1 MKNMVPILLFTYK
14 RLDALKKTIEAL
26 SANELA
32 DQSDLY
38 IFSDGPKTEKDAGAI
53 QKVRAYLKTVEG
65 FKNINIKASE
75 GNKGLAKSIISGVSE
90 VMKLSDKVIVME
102 DDLLTTSNFLTFM
115 NNALTK
121 YENEEKVF
129 SVSGYSMNLNQDDN
143 NTSETYFLNR
153 GWSWGWA
160 TWKSRWNDVDWE
172 MKDYESFKNNKRK
185 KSEFA
190 MGGSDLNKMLR
201 NQMEGSLD
209 SWAIRWF
216 YHQFKVSGLT
226 LYPVYSKVYNNGF
239 DQLATHTT
247 GSNNRY
253 LPLLDK
259 DLNTDVSYPKNIE
272 ISQNY
277 QKAFLKNMGV
287 KARIRSKVE
296 TIFQSKFS
304 AK

>member
-1 MKNMVPILLFTYK
+1 MVPILLFTYK
-14 RLDALKKTIEAL
+14 RLDALKETIEAL
-26 SANELA
+26 AANELA

-38 IFSDGPKTEKDAGAI
+38 IFSDGPKTQKDQNAI
-53 QKVRAYLKTVEG
+53 QEVRAYLKTVEG

-75 GNKGLAKSIISGVSE
+75 VNKGLANSIISGVSE
-90 VMKLSDKVIVME
+90 IMELSDRVIVME

-115 NNALTK
+115 NNSLSK
-121 YENEEKVF
+121 YENEPKVF
-129 SVSGYSMNLNQDDN
+129 SVSGYAMNLNQDDN
-143 NTSETYFLNR
+143 KSSETYFLNR

-160 TWKSRWNDVDWE
+160 TWKSRWENVDWE
-172 MKDYESFKNNKRK
+172 MKDYESFKKDKSK

-190 MGGSDLNKMLR
+190 KGGSDLNKMLR
-201 NQMEGSLD
+201 NQMEGAVD

-216 YHQFKVSGLT
+216 YHQFKMNGLT

-259 DLNTDVSYPKNIE
+259 DLSNEVSFPKTIE
-272 ISQNY
+272 ITQEY
-277 QKAFLKNMGV
+277 QKAFIKNMSV

-296 TIFQSKFS
+296 TIFQLNLSTK
-304 AK
+304 

>member
-38 IFSDGPKTEKDAGAI
+38 IFSDGPKTEKDAAAI
-53 QKVRAYLKTVEG
+53 QKVRAYLKTVQG

-129 SVSGYSMNLNQDDN
+129 SVSGYSMNLNQDVN

-160 TWKSRWNDVDWE
+160 TWKSRWDDVDWE
-172 MKDYESFKNNKRK
+172 MKDYDIFKNDKRK

-201 NQMEGSLD
+201 NQMEGALD

-259 DLNTDVSYPKNIE
+259 DLSNEISYPKTIE

-304 AK
+304 IK